1 MRHIGGLIKK
11 KLLLWVVS
19 TIGVSGV
26 VFIGFALCIM
36 MVILMIM
43 VGGGGKFACAQF
55 QIGNISPH
63 VKKYEYLV
71 SKYAEE
77 LNIEE
82 YTPLILA
89 IMQQESGGNPNE
101 RDPMQ
106 SSESLCGY
114 IGCITNPK
122 QSIQQGVHHF
132 NQVLQSASGDIFLA
146 IQSYNFGSGFIEF
159 VRDERGIDAVW
170 EFNVEF
176 EDEKEYDEFY
186 VEPENPKA
194 TYDLAIE
201 YSQIQYRIQVFLG
214 NGHLFKCSRS
224 EAKMYGAC
232 YGDILYVWAVL
243 NYVEQVEGCGE
254 ELPKGGIGSGI
265 PNAQGWV
272 KPLAGN
278 YPLTSGFGWRDIG
291 AGPEFHKGVD
301 FGAPTGT
308 SVYAAKEGV
317 VIYVVPASGPYPDS
331 FGSVIFVDH
340 GGGVVSIYAHLSAT
354 HVHVG
359 QTVNQNQQIGSVGMT
374 GRSTGPHLHFE
385 VRVNGQSVNPLPLI
399 Q

>member
-1 MRHIGGLIKK
+1 M
-11 KLLLWVVS
+11 LLWIAGTVG
-19 TIGVSGV
+19 ISGAV
-26 VFIGFALCIM
+26 LIGFAFCLM
-36 MVILMIM
+36 MIFVTIV
-43 VGGGGKFACAQF
+43 VGGGGKFACAEF

-63 VKKYEYLV
+63 VKKYEPLV

-106 SSESLCGY
+106 ASESLCGY

-122 QSIQQGVHHF
+122 HSIAQGVNHF
-132 NQVLQSASGDIFLA
+132 NQVLQNASGDVLLA
-146 IQSYNFGSGFIEF
+146 IQSYNFGSGFIKF
-159 VRDERGIDAVW
+159 VRDEMGEDAVY

-176 EDEKEYDEFY
+176 DDG
-186 VEPENPKA
+186 KA

-201 YSQIQYRIQVFLG
+201 FSQIQYRIQVLLG
-214 NGHLFKCSRS
+214 NGHLYKCSRE

-243 NYVEQVEGCGE
+243 NYVERGEGCGE
-254 ELPKGGIGSGI
+254 DSFRAGGRGTGI

-278 YPLTSGFGWRDIG
+278 YPITSGFGWRDLG
-291 AGPEFHKGVD
+291 FGPEHHNGVD

-308 SVYAAKEGV
+308 PVYAAKEGV
-317 VIYVVPASGPYPDS
+317 VIYVVPASGPYPDT
-331 FGSVIFVDH
+331 FGSVIFIDH

-354 HVHVG
+354 QVHVG
-359 QTVNQNQQIGSVGMT
+359 QTVEQNQSIGNVGST
-374 GRSTGPHLHFE
+374 GRVTGPHLHFE
-385 VRVNGQSVNPLPLI
+385 VRVNNQSTNPLPFI